1 MNQLVFFSLFPVVLL
16 IATGFVAGRAGW
28 IRPSAIKDLSNL
40 IFLVLTPA
48 LLFRTMSKVRVE
60 QLDFKPV
67 AAYFVAVL
75 ILFSGTLLL
84 QGFNRRAAV
93 LALANTFSNTVMIGI
108 ALVGLMYGPAG
119 LITLLTL
126 VSVHSLILLTSA
138 TVVLE
143 LAVAHEQK
151 QGAAHEVSSSSRHAV
166 STVLKAVKNSLL
178 HPVPLPII
186 AGLLFAQTGWVI
198 PAVVDKPLELLANAF
213 GPMALVM
220 VGVTL
225 ASTPVGKHWRQAL
238 ALAGVK
244 NLLHPLL
251 VFGMCSLLGVTG
263 LPMSVMVT
271 ASALPIGANVFLFSQ
286 RYKVAEELIT
296 ASVVVSTVL
305 GLVTLTFVMLLL
317 GWIG

>member
-1 MNQLVFFSLFPVVLL
+1 VRMNQLVFESLFPVVLL
-16 IATGFVAGRAGW
+16 IAAGFFAGRAQW
-28 IRPSAIKDLSNL
+28 IRADAIKDLSNL
-40 IFLVLTPA
+40 IFLLLTPA
-48 LLFRTMSKVRVE
+48 LLFRTMSRVRVE
-60 QLDFKPV
+60 QLDFTPV
-67 AAYFVAVL
+67 LAYFLAV
-75 ILFSGTLLL
+75 IVLFGGTLLL

-108 ALVGLMYGPAG
+108 ALIGLMYGPEG
-119 LITLLTL
+119 LVTLFTL
-126 VSVHSLILLTSA
+126 VSVHSLVLLTSA

-151 QGAAHEVSSSSRHAV
+151 RGGSDEVASASRHPVA
-166 STVLKAVKNSLL
+166 TVMMAVKNALL

-186 AGLLFAQTGWVI
+186 AGLLFAQTGFTI
-198 PAVVDKPLELLANAF
+198 PAVVDKPLELMAAAF
-213 GPMALVM
+213 SPLALVL

-225 ASTPVGKHWRQAL
+225 ANTRVGDHWRQAL

-251 VFGMCSLLGVTG
+251 VFCLCRLLGVSG
-263 LPMSVMVT
+263 VPMSVMVV

-296 ASVVVSTVL
+296 ASVVVSTAL
-305 GLVTLTFVMLLL
+305 ALV
-317 GWIG
+317 WHWSH